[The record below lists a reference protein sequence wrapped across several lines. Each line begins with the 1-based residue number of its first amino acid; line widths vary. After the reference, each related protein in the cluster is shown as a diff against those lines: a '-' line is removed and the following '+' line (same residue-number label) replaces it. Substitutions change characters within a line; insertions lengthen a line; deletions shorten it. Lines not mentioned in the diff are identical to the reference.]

1 MSDKSTLHKVDVLLV
16 DSDLNSRQGVRTIL
30 NNNGYREITIGT
42 ELAKIRQVITTRIP
56 DILLCGTSFPDGSI
70 TELLRDIRHNRIGNN
85 PFMPVIMFLDEPTPE
100 LVADIMSAGPDDV
113 VMKPISTKA
122 LLDRLDIQ
130 IHNRKPYIVTED
142 YVGPARKGDDVSRA
156 IKPPNPLNAK
166 ATGGRA
172 NFHDIANGI
181 EVALQ
186 SVNERRLENLGPEIA
201 ALVGRLGPM
210 LDKPTV
216 SATAL
221 GGLHMLIELN
231 ESIMKKLAG
240 SRYDHVSEL
249 CRAMIKVSQQICGSV
264 GSEPDRT
271 QVKLLKPLS
280 QAIQAGFSGGINNS
294 QVARQIVER
303 IGVKY
308 D

>member
-42 ELAKIRQVITTRIP
+42 ELAKIRQIITSRIP
-56 DILLCGTSFPDGSI
+56 DILLCGTSFPDGNI
-70 TELLRDIRHNRIGNN
+70 TDLMRDIRHNRIGNN
-85 PFMPVIMFLDEPTPE
+85 PFMPIIVFLDEPTPE
-100 LVADIMSAGPDDV
+100 MVSDVMSAGPDDV

-130 IHNRKPYIVTED
+130 IYNRKPYIVTED

-181 EVALQ
+181 EVAMQ

-249 CRAMIKVSQQICGSV
+249 CRAMIKVSQQICDSV